1 MASSNIF
8 SNLFSGVKAK
18 AGALL
23 PPSFIKKTAGTISNP
38 AINRTNDDLTTL
50 RNAGDQKS
58 VIRALSQNSPDMSMA
73 VSTKAR
79 FAITDTYTVIAYSLD
94 GRIDVP
100 ATITANTVA
109 ARLDRLRPDFKS
121 YHTPNDFRS
130 LSERKLKQLQLY
142 GSFGAELVLGKG
154 GVPSHISVFSTR
166 LLKYEQKGD
175 RAVPYIE
182 QNAVKYYLDSPLVT
196 IQDLDQDVETPYSES
211 PLMSATQPIIADF
224 EFVNDLRRAFSKANL
239 PRPTAQILTEKFME
253 SLPPDVRHDKA
264 KLNEAMG
271 EAINA
276 IKQELNGLNP
286 EDCLVYFDLISVEH
300 LSAGNISS
308 HSAVK
313 EHKELLNGKVSAGLH
328 TLPSILGRGENSTAA
343 STEAM
348 AYLRA
353 VEGEQEKLNASF
365 SYLLTMATRLMGH
378 DVYVDFVYADPEL
391 RPKSELAA
399 FKSMK
404 QSLTLELLSF
414 GFISDE
420 EASITMTGSLPSGNF
435 EPLSGT
441 RFRDNTPAET
451 EDNAYSNTSVTGEG
465 INDTKSGKDQKAG
478 NQKPSSNRSTGQ

>member
-1 MASSNIF
+1 
-8 SNLFSGVKAK
+8 
-18 AGALL
+18 
-23 PPSFIKKTAGTISNP
+23 
-38 AINRTNDDLTTL
+38 
-50 RNAGDQKS
+50 
-58 VIRALSQNSPDMSMA
+58 
-73 VSTKAR
+73 
-79 FAITDTYTVIAYSLD
+79 
-94 GRIDVP
+94 
-100 ATITANTVA
+100 
-109 ARLDRLRPDFKS
+109 
-121 YHTPNDFRS
+121 
-130 LSERKLKQLQLY
+130 
-142 GSFGAELVLGKG
+142 
-154 GVPSHISVFSTR
+154 
-166 LLKYEQKGD
+166 
-175 RAVPYIE
+175 
-182 QNAVKYYLDSPLVT
+182 
-196 IQDLDQDVETPYSES
+196 
-211 PLMSATQPIIADF
+211 MSATQPIIADF

-253 SLPPDVRHDKA
+253 SLPPDVRHDKV

-276 IKQELNGLNP
+276 IKQELNGLSP
-286 EDCLVYFDLISVEH
+286 EDCLVYFDLISVQH

-378 DVYVDFVYADPEL
+378 DVYVDFIYADPEL

-441 RFRDNTPAET
+441 RFRDNKPAEA
-451 EDNAYSNTSVTGEG
+451 EDNVWSLTDAERRALGYGSLPASLDHALEYMEESEFVAETLGEQVFNYVLLNKRREWQEYRAQVTPFEL
-465 INDTKSGKDQKAG
+465 QK
-478 NQKPSSNRSTGQ
+478 NLEML